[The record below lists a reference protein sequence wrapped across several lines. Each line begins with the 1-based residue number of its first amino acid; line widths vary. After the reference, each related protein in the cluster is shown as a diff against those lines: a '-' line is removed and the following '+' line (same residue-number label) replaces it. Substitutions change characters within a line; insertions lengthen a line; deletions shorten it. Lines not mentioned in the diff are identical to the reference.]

1 MKGMNIYLRL
11 VVACLL
17 LGLGMEQVIGQ
28 TAHTLNTAGE
38 TISGDKLVTLNGNIT
53 LTGTIVIPSNA
64 KLTIQG
70 EGTITTR
77 TSTSDVISF
86 DVQGTGQLVV
96 KGTDNQDNRIIF
108 DGGNTGLVGNTDV
121 DNPEEPYKSAFDKDA
136 NNNVTAKVSGFEKAG
151 IVIKVR
157 DKGKL
162 TLENV
167 LAKNLYS
174 RSNAGSFIDV
184 VDLDDTN
191 TTADNVNSSETDR
204 SLVNLNNVEITNCLS
219 IGGSGVILANGTLVH
234 TTINMYNCN
243 IEYCATLISY
253 GGIIK
258 GSGKT
263 DCNLNM
269 YNCTMNYCWGSGWG
283 GAILWASNYN
293 GCRAYLEKC
302 TFEENYVRYLGGA
315 ISIEATLDL
324 KDCTVQ
330 NNTAGYGGGGIAAF
344 PFTLEDVE
352 GSSDTAVGLN
362 LLSGNT
368 ISGNKTLGT
377 TETFDPST
385 TISGAVTSLP
395 SGGGG
400 IWVLMNKDKW
410 NCEIDVSASNVIS
423 GNTSAYHG
431 GGVFLYKTTAA
442 KDDTKMSL
450 SATISDNSALS
461 GGGIAV
467 GSNTSE
473 FPSVTMNGGDISG
486 NKALNGNGGGVYM
499 PGGSFTINGGSIT
512 GNFARATTANSHYHG
527 NGGGISISNGS
538 FTLGEKASFTIS
550 NNEADRYGGGLYVS
564 EASQEVVF
572 DGGTITDNSALAG
585 GGVAMEGKDASSYTK
600 LTLNANVENNTATNG
615 GGVYLNNYVQM
626 TYTGGLLR
634 NNRANDT
641 KAQGLTGNTAKAGHA
656 NTVYGVGGGIFMDD
670 NTTLRFGTT
679 GQSLGL
685 YGNSA
690 TNAADDIFANG
701 TNTNVT
707 LPTVGGD
714 SGMKLDGFSV
724 PASTL
729 YWAEDFY
736 SDGHVGDENYNS
748 LGSTETSFTDPNHN
762 LRYQYALNN
771 LKREHI
777 VTVDAGTFQDE
788 YVCVTL
794 GYQIYFVT
802 IQKSGLKKNE
812 SALFNISSQK
822 SNVVSPYITLLL
834 TGNGDDTVSM
844 KVALPDGKWRVDEVS
859 NWSWSYNNN
868 SGPLS
873 EYVEINDN
881 TVFEFTNTKRDSGLP
896 LHGED
901 IKANDMG
908 IGGK

>member
-28 TAHTLNTAGE
+28 TAHTLKPEGE

-70 EGTITTR
+70 KGTITTK

-96 KGTDNQDNRIIF
+96 KGTDNQNNRIIF
-108 DGGNTGLVGNTDV
+108 DGGNTGSVGNTNV
-121 DNPEEPYKSAFDKDA
+121 DNPEEPYKSAFYKDA
-136 NNNVTAKVSGFEKAG
+136 NTAKVPGFEKAG

-157 DKGKL
+157 DQGKL

-174 RSNAGSFIDV
+174 KSNAGSFIDV
-184 VDLDDTN
+184 VDLDDPN
-191 TTADNVNSSETDR
+191 TTDDNVNSSVTDR
-204 SLVNLNNVEITNCLS
+204 SLVNLTNVEITNCLS

-234 TTINMYNCN
+234 TTINMKKCKIN
-243 IEYCATLISY
+243 YCATLLSY

-269 YNCTMNYCWGSGWG
+269 DNCTMNYCWGSGWG

-293 GCRAYLEKC
+293 NCKANLQGC
-302 TFEENYVRYLGGA
+302 TFENNYVRYLGGA
-315 ISIEATLDL
+315 ISTEATLEL
-324 KDCTVQ
+324 EGCKVQ
-330 NNTAGYGGGGIAAF
+330 YNKAGHGGGGIAAF
-344 PFTLEDVE
+344 PFTLVDVE
-352 GSSDTAVGLN
+352 GSSNTAVGLK

-368 ISGNKTLGT
+368 ISNNQTLKSDA
-377 TETFDPST
+377 TFDPST

-400 IWVLMNKDKW
+400 IWVLMNKTGW
-410 NCEIDVSASNVIS
+410 QCNIEVSTSNTIKD
-423 GNTSAYHG
+423 NISAYNG
-431 GGVFLYKTTAA
+431 GGIFMYKTTDVE
-442 KDDTKMSL
+442 DDTKMSL
-450 SATISDNSALS
+450 NATILNNSALS

-467 GSNTSE
+467 GSNTSK
-473 FPSVTMNGGDISG
+473 FPSVVMNGGEISG
-486 NKALNGNGGGVYM
+486 NRASNGNGGGVYM

-512 GNFARATTANSHYHG
+512 RNFAKATTANSHYHG

-564 EASQEVVF
+564 DATHEVVF
-572 DGGTITDNSALAG
+572 DGGTITNNSALAG

-600 LTLNANVENNTATNG
+600 LTLNANVENNTAING
-615 GGVYLNNYVQM
+615 GGVYLNNNVQM

-634 NNRANDT
+634 YNRANDT
-641 KAQGLTGNTAKAGHA
+641 KAQGLAGNTAKEGHA
-656 NTVYGVGGGIFMDD
+656 NTVYGVGGGIFMDN
-670 NTTLRFGTT
+670 NTTLSFVTT

-736 SDGHVGDENYNS
+736 SDGHVGDAKYNS
-748 LGSTETSFTDPNHN
+748 LGSTETSFTDPDHN

-777 VTVDAGTFQDE
+777 VTVDAGTFQSK

-812 SALFNISSQK
+812 SALFNISSLK

-844 KVALPDGKWRVDEVS
+844 KVALPDGGWKVDEVS
-859 NWSWSYNNN
+859 NWGWSYNNGQT
-868 SGPLS
+868 SV
-873 EYVEINDN
+873 EYETIDDD